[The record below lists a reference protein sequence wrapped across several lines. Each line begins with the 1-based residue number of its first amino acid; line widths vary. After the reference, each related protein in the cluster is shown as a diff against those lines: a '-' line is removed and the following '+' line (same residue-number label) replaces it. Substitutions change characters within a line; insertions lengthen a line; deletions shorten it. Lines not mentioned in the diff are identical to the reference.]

1 MGWLK
6 KLGKLMIFG
15 VLMSCLVVLAFYF
28 YVKDDL
34 PTEDSIRDVRF
45 QIPMKVYTSDGQ
57 LISQF
62 GEKRRNPVLY
72 KEIPQEL
79 KDAIIATE
87 DARFYEH
94 FGIDPIGIVR
104 SAMVIIST
112 GRKAQGA
119 STITMQ
125 LARNVFLSL
134 DKRWMRKIKEA
145 YIALHIE
152 QIMTKEEILTL
163 YLNKIP
169 FGNRAYG
176 IGAAAQVYYG
186 KDISE
191 LNLPQLAMLAGL
203 PKAPS
208 RFNPIRNPEKAKWR
222 RNVVLGR
229 MLAVGAI
236 DEATYQEAK
245 AAPVTAKFHGAKI
258 TAPAPYVAEQ
268 VRLEMIEKFG
278 EEQAYTA
285 GFKVYTTI
293 DADAQ
298 AAARRAVRENLH
310 AYDER
315 HGYRGPSRY
324 LWDVSKA
331 DATQTDSLSWDMEKI
346 EQYLRKFRDYGDLTP
361 AVVTNVTEQSIY
373 VQIKGKKFDVI
384 HWDGLLWAR
393 PYINDSKQ
401 GDAPKVASDIL
412 KEGAFVWLKPTKDG
426 GYKLSQRPTV
436 SGSLVALNPQNGDIL
451 ALVGG
456 YDFAYNQY
464 NRVIQAER
472 QIGSNVKPFVYSGAL
487 EEGMTLATLINDAP
501 ITKWE
506 RNSVWRP
513 KNSPE
518 KYNGPTRVRRGL
530 AESKNVMAVRVMR
543 TLGVDKTIDFL
554 TRFGFDKD
562 DLPANESL
570 SLGSAALTPLS
581 VARGMGTFA
590 NGGFLVD
597 TQLIDR
603 VETPAGEVVF
613 QTTRLVANLEQK
625 EQSTER
631 LATMNTQE
639 SDAVSF
645 ELPAP
650 RVISEQNAFLVT
662 DAMNSTIWGGG
673 NWSKGNGWLG
683 TAWRARELK
692 RRDFSGKT
700 GTTNQS
706 VDTWFTGFNAH
717 VVATSW
723 VGFDAPGRP
732 LGRTSKHPDIPRS
745 EQEVGAEAGA
755 LTALPAWIRFMQDYK
770 DKVPEVYREIPEGII
785 SVRIDRKTGLLSRKN
800 DYTTRFEYFIKGTEP
815 TKYADEFD
823 PQTIDEEKDMIEEEE
838 GLF

>member
-15 VLMSCLVVLAFYF
+15 ALMSFLVVLAFYF

-34 PTEDSIRDVRF
+34 PTESSIRDVRF
-45 QIPMKVYTSDGQ
+45 QIPMKVYTADGQ

-72 KEIPQEL
+72 SEIPQAL

-104 SAMVIIST
+104 SAIVVIST
-112 GRKAQGA
+112 GTKAQGA

-152 QIMTKEEILTL
+152 QLMSKEEILTL

-186 KDISE
+186 KDISQ

-208 RFNPIRNPEKAKWR
+208 RYNPIRNPEKAKWR
-222 RNVVLGR
+222 RNVVLSR
-229 MLAVGAI
+229 MYAVGAI
-236 DEATYQEAK
+236 DKQTFEEAK

-258 TAPAPYVAEQ
+258 EAPAPYVAEQ
-268 VRLEMIEKFG
+268 VRLEMIDLYG
-278 EEQAYTA
+278 EEQAYTS
-285 GFKVYTTI
+285 GFKVFTTI

-298 AAARRAVRENLH
+298 IAARNAVRENLH

-324 LWDVSKA
+324 LWDSEA
-331 DATQTDSLSWDMEKI
+331 QDATDSESLSWDIDKI
-346 EQYLRKFRDYGDLTP
+346 EQYLKKFRDYGDLTP

-373 VQIKGKKFDVI
+373 VQIKGKEFDVI
-384 HWDGLLWAR
+384 HWDGLRWAR
-393 PYINDSKQ
+393 PYISDTKQ
-401 GDAPKVASDIL
+401 GSVPQTAFDIL

-436 SGSLVALNPQNGDIL
+436 SGSLVALSPQNGDIL

-487 EEGMTLATLINDAP
+487 DQGMTLATLVNDAP

-518 KYNGPTRVRRGL
+518 TYNGPTRVRRGL

-543 TLGVDKTIDFL
+543 TLGVDKTIEFL

-562 DLPANESL
+562 ELPANESL

-581 VARGMGTFA
+581 VARGMGVFA
-590 NGGFLVD
+590 NGGYLVD

-603 VETPAGEVVF
+603 VENAGGEIIY
-613 QTTRLVANLEQK
+613 QATRMVADLPSQSDEEFEFSTADLNTEQ
-625 EQSTER
+625 QP
-631 LATMNTQE
+631 
-639 SDAVSF
+639 SF

-650 RVISEQNAFLVT
+650 RVISEQNAFLIT
-662 DAMNSTIWGGG
+662 DAMNSTVWGGG
-673 NWSKGNGWLG
+673 DWSKGNGWNG
-683 TAWRARELK
+683 TAWRAQALK

-706 VDTWFTGFNAH
+706 VDTWFTGFNKYI
-717 VVATSW
+717 VATTW
-723 VGFDAPGRP
+723 VGFDAPGRS
-732 LGRTSKHPDIPRS
+732 LGRASRNTNLTND
-745 EQEVGAEAGA
+745 EQEVGTEAGA
-755 LTALPAWIRFMQDYK
+755 LTALPAWVRFMQDYK
-770 DKVPEVYREIPEGII
+770 EKVPLSYREIPEGVI
-785 SVRIDRKTGLLSRKN
+785 SVRIDRKTGLLSRKT
-800 DYTTRFEYFIKGTEP
+800 DHTTRFEYFVKGTEP

>member
-15 VLMSCLVVLAFYF
+15 ALIALTVVLAFYL

-34 PTEDSIRDVRF
+34 PSEESIRDVRF
-45 QIPMKVYTSDGQ
+45 QIPMKVYTADGQ

-72 KEIPQEL
+72 SEIPQQL

-87 DARFYEH
+87 DSRFYEH
-94 FGIDPIGIVR
+94 FGIDPIGLMR
-104 SAMVIIST
+104 SVVVVVST
-112 GRKAQGA
+112 GTKAQGA

-186 KDISE
+186 KDIGE

-208 RFNPIRNPEKAKWR
+208 RYNPIRNPERAKFR

-236 DEATYQEAK
+236 DQATYEEAK

-258 TAPAPYVAEQ
+258 TASAPYVAEQ

-278 EEQAYTA
+278 EEQAYTS

-298 AAARRAVRENLH
+298 VAARQAVRENLH

-315 HGYRGPSRY
+315 HGFRGPSRY
-324 LWDVSKA
+324 LWDIEKA
-331 DATQTDSLSWDMEKI
+331 DATDVNSLSWDMDKI
-346 EQYLRKFRDYGDLTP
+346 EDYLKKIRDYGELTP
-361 AVVTNVTEQSIY
+361 AVVTNVTDESIY
-373 VQIKGKKFDVI
+373 VQRKGKVFDVV
-384 HWDGLLWAR
+384 HWDGLKWAR
-393 PYINDSKQ
+393 PYIDDDKQ
-401 GDAPKVASDIL
+401 GPPPQTAHDIL
-412 KEGAFVWLKPTKDG
+412 KEGAFIWLKPQSDG
-426 GYKLSQRPTV
+426 SFKLSQRPIV
-436 SGSLVALNPQNGDIL
+436 SGSLVAMNPQNGDIL

-472 QIGSNVKPFVYSGAL
+472 QIGSNVKPFVYSGAI
-487 EEGMTLATLINDAP
+487 ENGMTLATLVNDAP

-506 RNSVWRP
+506 RNMVWRP

-518 KYNGPTRVRRGL
+518 TYNGPTRVRRGL

-543 TLGVDKTIDFL
+543 TLGIDATIDYL
-554 TRFGFDKD
+554 TRFGFDKNN
-562 DLPANESL
+562 LPANESL
-570 SLGSAALTPLS
+570 SLGSASLTPLS
-581 VARGMGTFA
+581 VVRGMSTFA
-590 NGGFLVD
+590 NGGFLVEP
-597 TQLIDR
+597 QLIDY
-603 VETPAGEVVF
+603 VEDTAGNKVF

-625 EQSTER
+625 ELDNQS
-631 LATMNTQE
+631 LNTLPLN
-639 SDAVSF
+639 SDNPVKF

-650 RVISEQNAFLVT
+650 RVISEQNAFLIT

-673 NWSKGNGWLG
+673 NWSRGNGWNG
-683 TAWRARELK
+683 TAWRAQVLK

-706 VDTWFTGFNAH
+706 IDTWFSGFNAH
-717 VVATSW
+717 IAATTW

-732 LGRTSKHPDIPRS
+732 LGRTSFNSNLTDA
-745 EQEVGAEAGA
+745 EQETGAEAGA
-755 LTALPAWIRFMQDYK
+755 VTALPAWVRFMQDYK
-770 DKVPEVYREIPEGII
+770 DKVPLTYREIPEGVI
-785 SVRIDRKTGLLSRKN
+785 SVRIDRKTGLLSRKT
-800 DYTTRFEYFIKGTEP
+800 DHTTRFEYFIKGTEP
-815 TKYADEFD
+815 TKYVDEFE